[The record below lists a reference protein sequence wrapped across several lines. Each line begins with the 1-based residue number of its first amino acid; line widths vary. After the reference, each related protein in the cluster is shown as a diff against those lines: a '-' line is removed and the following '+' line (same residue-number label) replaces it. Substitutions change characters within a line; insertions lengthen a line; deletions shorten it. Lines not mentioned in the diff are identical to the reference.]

1 MSDVSTSGKSFE
13 RGRDWLMMLVSF
25 PIDRLRSRPELE
37 RHIVN
42 WVWVAV
48 PLQYCL
54 FTRIA
59 GGAEA
64 GAWFSIAVSVLLCFV
79 CMLVVGSLLSFVP
92 IKGFGVDYEAR
103 VRAWTFSLAVT
114 WTAASTLLAL
124 SYLLTALTD
133 FGTNDLVQAVL
144 CGSLL
149 RCAGYPA
156 ELSFDTWIIYFIYCL
171 SGAVVIIAIASAFGE
186 QLKESHGDWI
196 SAPLTIVVAAIAA
209 ALLMLLYSI
218 QSWT

>member
-1 MSDVSTSGKSFE
+1 
-13 RGRDWLMMLVSF
+13 MLVSF

-42 WVWVAV
+42 WVWAAV

-59 GGAEA
+59 GGAEV
-64 GAWFSIAVSVLLCFV
+64 GAWFSIAASVLLCFV
-79 CMLVVGSLLSFVP
+79 CMLVVSSVLALVP
-92 IKGFGVDYEAR
+92 IKGFGIDYGAR

-124 SYLLTALTD
+124 SYLLTALTG
-133 FGTNDLVQAVL
+133 FGTNDFVQATL

-156 ELSFDTWIIYFIYCL
+156 ELSFGTWLIYFIYCFL
-171 SGAVVIIAIASAFGE
+171 SVIVVITIASVFGKRLE
-186 QLKESHGDWI
+186 EPQRDWI

-209 ALLMLLYSI
+209 VLLMLLYSS